1 MSYITQEKEEAGGP
15 IARSG
20 AQPGNSAGHAA
31 PLNALI
37 ITLLIQA
44 LVSAAVLAP
53 TVIAPAITHTLGLP
67 ASAVGIYA
75 AVVYSGAVCS
85 TLYSGMLISKWGP
98 IRSSQAGLLLC
109 ALGLIFVTS
118 GVLEMAVLGAALVGL
133 GYGPITPASSHIL
146 IKTTPREKLSTLFSI
161 KQTGVPLGGVMV
173 GLMIPPQEL
182 AFGWTWA
189 LLSVS
194 AGCVL
199 MCAAGQFVR
208 NAFDGGRMS
217 HRTQSPVSGIIDPIR
232 LVASHPGLRILA
244 ACSFVFSGVQMAV
257 SVYLPTY
264 LNVDLGWSLLAAG
277 FAISVA
283 QIAGMV
289 GRVLWGIIADRSLGA
304 NVTLGLITGLM
315 VASCIGAAL
324 LTAKS
329 PPFLV
334 FSLLVVFGASA
345 IGWNGVYLSEVAR
358 IAPPGAAGMATG
370 GTLAV
375 TFSGIVLWPPVFGQL
390 ADMAGGTAFPTLDF
404 ACRFSFALF
413 SFFAR
418 ATSKNRSC
426 VSATICA
433 RRPRV
438 VLSHASLFLAPDK
451 GMVIRFW
458 SNSS

>member
-1 MSYITQEKEEAGGP
+1 MSHTTQKKEDAGCS
-15 IARSG
+15 IVRSG
-20 AQPGNSAGHAA
+20 AQSGNNALNATS
-31 PLNALI
+31 LNALI
-37 ITLLIQA
+37 ITLLIQV

-53 TVIAPAITHTLGLP
+53 TVIAPAITHALGLP

-75 AVVYSGAVCS
+75 AIVYFGAVCS
-85 TLYSGMLISKWGP
+85 TLYSGTLISKWGS

-109 ALGLIFVTS
+109 ALGLIFVAI
-118 GVLEMAVLGAALVGL
+118 GVLEMTVLGAALVGL

-182 AFGWTWA
+182 AFGWAWA

-199 MCAAGQFVR
+199 MCAGAQFVR
-208 NAFDGGRMS
+208 SALDGGRAS
-217 HRTQSPVSGIIDPIR
+217 HPAQPLVSGIIDPVR
-232 LVASHPGLRILA
+232 LVASHSGLRTLA

-264 LNVDLGWSLLAAG
+264 LNVDLGWSMLAAG
-277 FAISVA
+277 FAVSVA
-283 QIAGMV
+283 HIAGLV

-315 VASCIGAAL
+315 VVSCIGAAL

-334 FSLLVVFGASA
+334 FGLLVVFGASA

-358 IAPPGAAGMATG
+358 IAPPGTAGMATG

-390 ADMAGGTAFPTLDF
+390 ADMAGGY
-404 ACRFSFALF
+404 RFSYLGFCLPLLICLV
-413 SFFAR
+413 FFLR
-418 ATSKNRSC
+418 KSKN
-426 VSATICA
+426 
-433 RRPRV
+433 
-438 VLSHASLFLAPDK
+438 
-451 GMVIRFW
+451 
-458 SNSS
+458 